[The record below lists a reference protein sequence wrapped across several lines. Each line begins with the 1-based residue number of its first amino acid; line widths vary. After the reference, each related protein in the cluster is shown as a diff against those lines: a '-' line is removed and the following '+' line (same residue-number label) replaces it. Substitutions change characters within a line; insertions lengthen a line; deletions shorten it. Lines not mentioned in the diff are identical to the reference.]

1 MMKEELK
8 QAALG
13 SLKSFVSLT
22 LADLPAVIETIQRCY
37 CSNSNEDR
45 YLNEELQ
52 FFIDGLKK

>member
-22 LADLPAVIETIQRCY
+22 LEDLPAVIETIQRCY
-37 CSNSNEDR
+37 CSSSKEDR